1 MVPILSFLPSIPL
14 CQSTNRPGSVQCHS
28 LSDHHGLGF
37 LDIPGPLWSCPSCQR
52 PWGRSTGQ
60 IGGFLAPGTHSPT
73 LSGPAAVPLSSCWVP
88 APLNFSR
95 SPPELGR
102 GRPLEVNLPKLNVRR
117 AATPGAT
124 HKTGASTAPRPAGA
138 TVHTRAPGRAVIAL
152 LQAPGAPPAGSGAAP
167 ASVPRS
173 GHTLPALCFPKPL
186 RSVTRRPDSRQPR
199 PALRG
204 RFAGRGGR

>member
-1 MVPILSFLPSIPL
+1 MPFLPKALGPVDGANRWLPGPWHPQSHPL
-14 CQSTNRPGSVQCHS
+14 RPSRCSPLKLLGPGSVK
-28 LSDHHGLGF
+28 LLPF
-37 LDIPGPLWSCPSCQR
+37 PP
-52 PWGRSTGQ
+52 
-60 IGGFLAPGTHSPT
+60 
-73 LSGPAAVPLSSCWVP
+73 
-88 APLNFSR
+88 
-95 SPPELGR
+95 PPELGR

-152 LQAPGAPPAGSGAAP
+152 LQAPGAPPAGSGAGL